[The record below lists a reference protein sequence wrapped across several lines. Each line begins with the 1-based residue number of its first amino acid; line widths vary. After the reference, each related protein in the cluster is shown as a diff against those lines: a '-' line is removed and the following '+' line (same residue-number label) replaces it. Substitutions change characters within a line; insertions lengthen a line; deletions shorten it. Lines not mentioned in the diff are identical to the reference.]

1 MQNLGFDLNVMAL
14 QARWNDF
21 IEYAGS
27 RWLPSIGVI
36 LAAILAYVIGRA
48 VFTRI
53 HMHFVVK
60 GRGLHAEKVGRA
72 IKLSADKYCS
82 ASAMLAKTA
91 AITHDFEL
99 KEA

>member
-21 IEYAGS
+21 VEYAGS

-53 HMHFVVK
+53 QKRLVT
-60 GRGLHAEKVGRA
+60 
-72 IKLSADKYCS
+72 
-82 ASAMLAKTA
+82 KTA
-91 AITHDFEL
+91 TDLDDHVVGAEEIGVPRGGSLIVIFYV
-99 KEA
+99 